1 MLDTINKTLNSAPTT
16 PPSPEIRIRFEYVT
30 SITAQESS
38 KPTENQDVI
47 LPRFVAD
54 GISQFEDSL
63 EDSRAVAEIFTR
75 LFGSNITAIPKNQL
89 NCKLAAFRTH
99 IQNYLKENNLKKIR
113 TTISFVTPFIEDE
126 QEKLCIYSQG
136 DSVVLGQNLD
146 GECKQ
151 LNLNSHPLFENISK
165 LNMPE
170 MTKYAIKMQQIV
182 RDSNIR
188 YHTNKDKAA
197 FISSSMMNIN
207 RDEGYDQFLK
217 FMSVSASKMV
227 LSPNQLEQKKSDLV
241 NLESIVNPDREEQTQ
256 IKKLRKTI
264 SLAPTLQQFIDT
276 KEIRYLVEAYI
287 LTMNVVSDF
296 HTVTYQNSKDYKY
309 IIVASDGLSDNLT
322 SKAISNILETV
333 TEIDPKKRLNAKNQ
347 TLVEHARKARVK
359 KDHISSCLFE
369 IKQK

>member
-1 MLDTINKTLNSAPTT
+1 M
-16 PPSPEIRIRFEYVT
+16 
-30 SITAQESS
+30 S
-38 KPTENQDVI
+38 KRSCV
-47 LPRFVAD
+47 
-54 GISQFEDSL
+54 
-63 EDSRAVAEIFTR
+63 
-75 LFGSNITAIPKNQL
+75 
-89 NCKLAAFRTH
+89 
-99 IQNYLKENNLKKIR
+99 
-113 TTISFVTPFIEDE
+113 FI
-126 QEKLCIYSQG
+126 QG

-182 RDSNIR
+182 RDSNIT

-227 LSPNQLEQKKSDLV
+227 LSPNQLEQKKSDLA